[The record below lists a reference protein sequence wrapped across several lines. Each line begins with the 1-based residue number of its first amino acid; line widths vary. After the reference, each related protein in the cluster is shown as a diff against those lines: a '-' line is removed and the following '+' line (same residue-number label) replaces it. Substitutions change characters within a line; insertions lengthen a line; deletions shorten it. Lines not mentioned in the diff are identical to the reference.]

1 MSGDAPLRHLEWPR
15 SRLGLALEA
24 LASRHRL
31 GAGTSAGESPT
42 ALEADTPEALDRS
55 VDALAGQ
62 LGLEAEP
69 VRPLYKEAEAVVQA
83 GAPAL
88 LATSLD
94 ALSSFLV
101 LVRCSGRTATLL
113 APDLREV
120 RVRSRQVVE
129 ALRAEKEAPILAELE
144 PLLDRAGLARRRRRP
159 VRSRLLQHRL
169 SERRLGRGWLIRAGS
184 GAGLARRVREARLP
198 QTLVGFLI
206 AHFLQFAA
214 FIGSW
219 WVLGKGT
226 LDGTFGAAWFVAWA
240 LLLAAMIPFL
250 LLESWW
256 QGVFAVRAGT
266 LLRGALMLG
275 AVQLEPDEVRHRG
288 AGQHFGHVAESEAV
302 ETLAL
307 GGGLLALLALLDLI
321 IAGVVL
327 ALGSGGALHV
337 ALLIGWTVLSL
348 GVTWRYFPKRCRWV
362 KKRVDI
368 THDLVEQMVGHRTRL
383 AQQLPEQ
390 RHAGEDRALE
400 DYLDLSA
407 RMDRLG
413 AWIRAA
419 LPRGWLLLGVLG
431 LAPGLIAGASPA
443 LLAIALGGVLLAHR
457 AFEEAA
463 FSIEQLTGA
472 GASWREV
479 RQLLEAA
486 FRKRP
491 TGDPALALAVHGG
504 ASNGDGAPD
513 VDPETEVTERFAALG
528 GNGHGNGPAPVLDLH
543 ELDFRYPGRD
553 RPVLRSVSVQ
563 VERGDRVLLEGPSG
577 GGKSTLVSLLAG
589 VRQPDNGLVLLSG
602 LDRETWGADEWRR
615 RVAAAPQFQENH
627 VFTGTLGFNLFLNR
641 WPRPEAD
648 LRQAEELCEEL
659 GLGPLL
665 RRMPAG
671 IHQMVG
677 SSGWQLSHG
686 ERSRLFIARALL
698 QQPEVVILDESFGA
712 LDPETMNR
720 AVQCVLRRVETLVVV
735 AHP

>member
-1 MSGDAPLRHLEWPR
+1 MSDRTAHDATLRHLEWPA

-31 GAGTSAGESPT
+31 YAEPSSAGGAAPP
-42 ALEADTPEALDRS
+42 ALGADDPQTLDRA
-55 VDALAGQ
+55 VDALATR
-62 LGLEAEP
+62 LGVAAEP
-69 VRPLYKEAEAVVQA
+69 VRPLYKEAEGLVRA

-94 ALSSFLV
+94 AVSSFLV
-101 LVRCSGRTATLL
+101 LVRCSGRRATLL
-113 APDLREV
+113 SPDLREV
-120 RVRSRQVVE
+120 RVPVRQAVR
-129 ALRAEKEAPILAELE
+129 ALRSEKEAPVLDEID
-144 PLLDRAGLARRRRRP
+144 PLLDRAGLSRRRRRP

-169 SERRLGRGWLIRAGS
+169 SERRLARGWLLRSGS
-184 GAGLARRVREARLP
+184 GANLARRVREARLP
-198 QTLVGFLI
+198 QTLAGFLL

-266 LLRGALMLG
+266 LLRGALMTG

-307 GGGLLALLALLDLI
+307 GGGLLALLAILDLV
-321 IAGVVL
+321 IAAVVL

-337 ALLIGWTVLSL
+337 ALLVAWTTLAL
-348 GVTWRYFPKRCRWV
+348 GVTWRYFPRRCDWV
-362 KKRVDI
+362 SRRVEI
-368 THDLVEQMVGHRTRL
+368 THALVEQMVGHRTRL
-383 AQQLPEQ
+383 AQQRAEE
-390 RHAGEDRALE
+390 RHTGEDRAME
-400 DYLDLSA
+400 EYLDVSA

-413 AWIRAA
+413 AWIRAV
-419 LPRGWLLLGVLG
+419 LPRGWLLVGILG
-431 LAPGLIAGASPA
+431 LAPGLVAGAAPA
-443 LLAIALGGVLLAHR
+443 ALAIALGGLLLAHR

-486 FRKRP
+486 FRKKP
-491 TGDPALALAVHGG
+491 TGDPALALAVQ
-504 ASNGDGAPD
+504 
-513 VDPETEVTERFAALG
+513 
-528 GNGHGNGPAPVLDLH
+528 GNGFVRGDDHGNGSAPVLDIH
-543 ELDFRYPGRD
+543 GLDFRYPGRD

-563 VERGDRVLLEGPSG
+563 VHRGDRMLLEGPSG

-589 VRQPDNGLVLLSG
+589 VREPDHGLVLLSG
-602 LDRETWGADEWRR
+602 LDRKTWGADEWRR

-627 VFTGTLGFNLFLNR
+627 VFTGTFGFNLYLNR
-641 WPRPEAD
+641 WPRPEPD
-648 LRQAEELCEEL
+648 LRVAEELCEEL
-659 GLGPLL
+659 GLGGLL

-698 QQPEVVILDESFGA
+698 QNPEVVVLDESFGA
-712 LDPETMNR
+712 LDPETMHR
-720 AVQCVLRRVETLVVV
+720 AVQCVLRRAETLVVV

>member
-1 MSGDAPLRHLEWPR
+1 MSVRPAHGASLRHLEWPA

-31 GAGTSAGESPT
+31 SAERSATGGAPAPAPG
-42 ALEADTPEALDRS
+42 ADDPETLDRA
-55 VDALAGQ
+55 VDALATR
-62 LGLEAEP
+62 LGVTADP
-69 VRPLYKEAEAVVQA
+69 VRPLYKEAEGLVRA

-94 ALSSFLV
+94 AVSSFLV
-101 LVRCSGRTATLL
+101 LVRCSGRRATLL
-113 APDLREV
+113 APDLREARIPV
-120 RVRSRQVVE
+120 RQVVS
-129 ALRAEKEAPILAELE
+129 ALRSEKEAPVQDEID
-144 PLLDRAGLARRRRRP
+144 PLLDRAGLSRRRRRP

-169 SERRLGRGWLIRAGS
+169 SERRLARGWLLRSGS
-184 GAGLARRVREARLP
+184 GANLARRVREARLP
-198 QTLVGFLI
+198 RTLAGFLI

-266 LLRGALMLG
+266 LLRGALMSG

-307 GGGLLALLALLDLI
+307 GGGLLALLAALDLV
-321 IAGVVL
+321 IAAVVL

-337 ALLIGWTVLSL
+337 ALLVAWTVLAL
-348 GVTWRYFPKRCRWV
+348 GVTWRYFPRRCEWV
-362 KKRVDI
+362 SRRVEI
-368 THDLVEQMVGHRTRL
+368 THALVEQMVGHRTRL
-383 AQQLPEQ
+383 AQQRAEE
-390 RHAGEDRALE
+390 RHTGEDRAME
-400 DYLDLSA
+400 EYLDVSA

-413 AWIRAA
+413 AWIRAV
-419 LPRGWLLLGVLG
+419 LPRGWLLVGILG
-431 LAPGLIAGASPA
+431 LAPALVAGAAPA
-443 LLAIALGGVLLAHR
+443 ALAIALGGILLAHR

-486 FRKRP
+486 FRKQP
-491 TGDPALALAVHGG
+491 TGDPALALAVQ
-504 ASNGDGAPD
+504 
-513 VDPETEVTERFAALG
+513 
-528 GNGHGNGPAPVLDLH
+528 GNGFAPEEAPSEGAPVLDIH
-543 ELDFRYPGRD
+543 GLDFRYPGRD

-563 VERGDRVLLEGPSG
+563 VRRGDRMLLEGPSG

-589 VRQPDNGLVLLSG
+589 VREPDHGLVLLSG
-602 LDRETWGADEWRR
+602 LDRKTWGADEWRR

-627 VFTGTLGFNLFLNR
+627 VFTGTFGFNLYLNR
-641 WPRPEAD
+641 WPRPERD
-648 LRQAEELCEEL
+648 LRVAEELCEEL
-659 GLGPLL
+659 GLGGLL

-698 QQPEVVILDESFGA
+698 QNPEVVVLDESFGA
-712 LDPETMNR
+712 LDPETMHR
-720 AVQCVLRRVETLVVV
+720 AVRCVLRRAETLVVV

>member
-1 MSGDAPLRHLEWPR
+1 MSGGSADGTSQDGTSLAHLEWPR
-15 SRLGLALEA
+15 SQLARAVEA
-24 LASRHRL
+24 LATRHRL
-31 GAGTSAGESPT
+31 ATDPSAGGDAPPV
-42 ALEADTPEALDRS
+42 EARDPRALDRA
-55 VDALAGQ
+55 VDALAAR
-62 LGLEAEP
+62 LGVEAEP
-69 VRPLYKEAEAVVQA
+69 VRPLYKEAEAVVRA

-88 LATSLD
+88 LATSM
-94 ALSSFLV
+94 ASFLV
-101 LVRCSGRTATLL
+101 LVRCSGRRATLL
-113 APDLREV
+113 SPDLREV
-120 RVRSRQVVE
+120 RVPVRRVVR
-129 ALRAEKEAPILAELE
+129 ALRAEKEAPILAEIE
-144 PLLDRAGLARRRRRP
+144 PLLDRAGLSPRRRRP

-169 SERRLGRGWLIRAGS
+169 SERRLPRGWLLRAGS
-184 GAGLARRVREARLP
+184 GAPLSRRVREAGLP
-198 QTLVGFLI
+198 RTLAGFLV

-288 AGQHFGHVAESEAV
+288 AGRHFGHVAESEAV

-307 GGGLLALLALLDLI
+307 GGGLLAVLALLDLV

-337 ALLIGWTVLSL
+337 ALLVVWMALAL
-348 GVTWRYFPKRCRWV
+348 GATWRYFPKRRRWV
-362 KKRVDI
+362 GQRVAI

-383 AQQLPEQ
+383 AQQRPEE
-390 RHAGEDRALE
+390 RHTGEDRALE
-400 DYLDLSA
+400 EYLALSA
-407 RMDRLG
+407 GMDRLG
-413 AWIRAA
+413 AWIRAV

-431 LAPGLIAGASPA
+431 LAPGLVAGASPA
-443 LLAIALGGVLLAHR
+443 ALAIALGGVLLAHR

-472 GASWREV
+472 GASWGEV

-486 FRKRP
+486 FRKPP
-491 TGDPALALAVHGG
+491 TGDPALALAVQGTG
-504 ASNGDGAPD
+504 SDGDGPRAGTPEPTENGD
-513 VDPETEVTERFAALG
+513 
-528 GNGHGNGPAPVLDLH
+528 GPAPVLDVH
-543 ELDFRYPGRD
+543 GLDFRYPGRD

-563 VERGDRVLLEGPSG
+563 VRRGDRLLLEGPSG

-589 VRQPDNGLVLLSG
+589 VREPDHGLVLLSG
-602 LDRETWGADEWRR
+602 LDRRTWGADEWRR
-615 RVAAAPQFQENH
+615 RVAAAPQFHDNH
-627 VFTGTLGFNLFLNR
+627 VFTGTFGFNLYLNR
-641 WPRPEAD
+641 WPRPERD
-648 LRQAEELCEEL
+648 LRVAEELCEEL
-659 GLGPLL
+659 GLGGLL

-698 QQPEVVILDESFGA
+698 QDPEVVILDESFGA
-712 LDPETMNR
+712 LDPETMSR
-720 AVQCVLRRVETLVVV
+720 AVHCVLRRAETLVVV